1 MEQLR
6 MVFEGNNTEAFTL
19 PSGYSFEYYG
29 GKEEQRADW
38 IKICAQGRLGVDGT
52 ADEFNR
58 DIVKTPGVTPER
70 DLIFVVSPTGERV
83 ATITFFE
90 QPDKETAWLHMV
102 CCAESARGLGIGN
115 AIVSFATSRLLE
127 RGVKK
132 IMLKTDDWRIPAI
145 KAYMR
150 FGFRPVTE
158 GFDYAER
165 WKTILASIASD
176 NH

>member
-6 MVFEGNNTEAFTL
+6 MVFEGKETEIFSL
-19 PSGYSFEYYG
+19 PAGYSFEYYS

-38 IKICAQGRLGVDGT
+38 IKICSQGRLGVDGT

-58 DIVKTPGVTPER
+58 DIVKTPGVNPER
-70 DLIFVVSPTGERV
+70 DLIFVLSPAGERV

-90 QPDKETAWLHMV
+90 QPDRETAWLHMV
-102 CCAESARGLGIGN
+102 CCSEAARGCGIGN

-132 IMLKTDDWRIPAI
+132 IMLKTDDWRLPAI
-145 KAYMR
+145 QAYLR
-150 FGFRPVTE
+150 FGFKPVTE

-165 WKTILASIASD
+165 WKAILASIAEKRG
-176 NH
+176 